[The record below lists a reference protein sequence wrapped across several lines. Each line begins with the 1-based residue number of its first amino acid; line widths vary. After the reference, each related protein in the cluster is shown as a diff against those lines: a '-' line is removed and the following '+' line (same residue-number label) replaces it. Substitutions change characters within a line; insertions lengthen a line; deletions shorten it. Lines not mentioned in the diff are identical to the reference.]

1 MIYMFDTNI
10 ISYLIKGSSA
20 ALQDRVL
27 EHDPGELAVSAL
39 VCAEL
44 LYGVKKRGDRV
55 IEKKVHVFLDRIQKI
70 DFDLRAAAAYA
81 GIRTELEKTG
91 MPLDNM
97 DMLIAASALA
107 TGAALVTHNVKH
119 FSRIKG
125 LKVED
130 WS

>member
-1 MIYMFDTNI
+1 MMYMFDTDM

-20 ALQDRVL
+20 ALKDRVL
-27 EHDPGELAVSAL
+27 KHKPGELTVSAL

-44 LYGVKKRGDRV
+44 LYGAKKKGTQA
-55 IEKKVHVFLDRIQKI
+55 IEKKVTNFLDRIQKV
-70 DFDLRAAAAYA
+70 DFDLRAASSYAAV
-81 GIRTELEKTG
+81 RTELEKTG
-91 MPLDNM
+91 MPLDTM
-97 DMLIAASALA
+97 DLLIAASALA
-107 TGAALVTHNVKH
+107 TGAVLVTHNVKH

>member
-1 MIYMFDTNI
+1 MIYIFDTNMV
-10 ISYLIKGSSA
+10 SYLIKGSSP
-20 ALQDRVL
+20 ALKDRVL
-27 EHDPGELAVSAL
+27 EHESGELTVSTL

-44 LYGVKKRGDRV
+44 LYGVKKKGNRA
-55 IEKKVHVFLDRIQKI
+55 IEKKVHAFLDRIQKI
-70 DFDLRAAAAYA
+70 DFDSRAAAAYA
-81 GIRTELEKTG
+81 GIRTELEKMG

-107 TGAALVTHNVKH
+107 VGATLVTHNVKH

>member
-1 MIYMFDTNI
+1 MIYMFDTDI

-20 ALQDRVL
+20 ALKERVL
-27 EHDPGELAVSAL
+27 EHKPGELTVSTL

-44 LYGVKKRGDRV
+44 LYGVKKKGNRS
-55 IEKKVHVFLDRIQKI
+55 IEKKVHAFLDRIQKI
-70 DFDLRAAAAYA
+70 DFDSRAAAAYA
-81 GIRTELEKTG
+81 GIGTELERTG
-91 MPLDNM
+91 MPFDNM

-107 TGAALVTHNVKH
+107 TGATLVTHNVKH

-130 WS
+130 WN